1 MVTSLLVL
9 VSGGVAF
16 GAGLFAGRSLAEKKV
31 DGVVAE
37 KKRVAQEVESEALRR
52 KESILRNAELEARE
66 EGFRLKVKAEE
77 EANQKRQVDLARD
90 QSLKIREAAMD
101 ELQKSVEAMKAGVVK
116 ESEDLRGRERALAA
130 REKSIDEIVLAE
142 HRKLEE
148 ISSLSLE
155 EARDRLLKE
164 AEDLIRMDVSRS
176 AQKIEREAK
185 EAAQRRSRE
194 IMTNAIQRYANDHVA
209 EVSVSVVPI
218 ASEDVKG
225 RIIGREG
232 RNIRAFQMATGVDLI
247 IDDTPDAIIISGF
260 DPLRREVAKIS
271 LERLLQDGRVHP
283 ARIEEVVEKVR
294 RELDQTLK
302 EEAERVAFSLGISDI
317 HPEIL
322 KLVGKLKFR
331 TSYGQNN
338 LLHAQEVANLCA
350 MMAADLGLDVKLA
363 KRSAFLH
370 DIGKSLTHEGEGT
383 HPQLGA
389 EAARKFG
396 ESEGVINAIA
406 SHHGDVEPSC
416 LESVLVAA
424 ADAISAAR
432 PGARRESMD
441 AYLKRLEKLEEIA
454 NSFPGVEKSYAIQA
468 GREIRIIVKHD
479 QISDDDLASM
489 SREIAK
495 KIESELTYPGQI
507 RVTVIRESRI
517 VEYAR

>member
-1 MVTSLLVL
+1 MLTGVMIFLGVGLALGVGVVL
-9 VSGGVAF
+9 
-16 GAGLFAGRSLAEKKV
+16 GRSLAEKNV

-37 KKRVAQEVESEALRR
+37 KKRLASEIEAEALRR
-52 KESILRNAELEARE
+52 KESIIRSAELEARE
-66 EGFRLKVKAEE
+66 LAFKAKVQSEE
-77 EANQKRQVDLARD
+77 EANQRRQTDLARD
-90 QSLKIREAAMD
+90 QALKLREASME
-101 ELQKSVEAMKAGVVK
+101 ELQKSLDSLKQKLEKDLEGIKA
-116 ESEDLRGRERALAA
+116 RERLVAS
-130 REKSIDEIVLAE
+130 RESSLEEMISLE
-142 HRKLEE
+142 HKKLEE
-148 ISSLSLE
+148 ISGLSLE
-155 EARDRLLKE
+155 ESRERLLRE
-164 AEDLIRMDVSRS
+164 AEDLIRIDVSRS
-176 AQKIEREAK
+176 AQKLEREAK
-185 EAAQRRSRE
+185 ENAQRKSRE
-194 IMTNAIQRYANDHVA
+194 IMTHAIQRYANDHVA

-232 RNIRAFQMATGVDLI
+232 RNIRAFQLATGVDLI

-260 DPLRREVAKIS
+260 DPLRREVAKIA
-271 LERLLQDGRVHP
+271 LERLLVDGRVHP
-283 ARIEEVVEKVR
+283 SRIEEVVDKVR
-294 RELDQTLK
+294 KELDQTLK

-338 LLHAQEVANLCA
+338 LLHAQEVANLA
-350 MMAADLGLDVKLA
+350 SMMASELGIDAKLA
-363 KRSAFLH
+363 KRAAFLH
-370 DIGKSLTHEGEGT
+370 DIGKSLTHENEGT

-389 EAARKFG
+389 EAARKYG

-441 AYLKRLEKLEEIA
+441 AYLKRLEKLEDIA
-454 NSFPGVEKSYAIQA
+454 NSFKGVEKAYAIQA
-468 GREIRIIVKHD
+468 GREIRIIVKQD
-479 QISDDDLASM
+479 EINDEDLSTI